1 MNIEALKRLNLV
13 DFLSLHY
20 GLAFHN
26 SDQGAVCRSPFGADQ
41 DPSFF
46 VRRVDGHWLFKDFS
60 SGIGGTII
68 DFVQRIEGLAD
79 FSGVVSKIEQ
89 LVGSTFSQGTESQ
102 SPVSAKQEHDDRGY
116 DVAALYSRFQRE
128 APAPCRSYLIGRGI
142 KPELVDELIA
152 DGEVVH
158 NRYQGRSW
166 CCFAI
171 RDRHGTLRCLDN
183 HEIGGS
189 GKFVLGKKSVFSRDW
204 SLLAG
209 APAIFICEGIIDY
222 LSIKTLEKGWVGFA
236 LLGNQLRF
244 DEDLLAGCERIISAL
259 DEDRGGSSA
268 LFDLME
274 QYPDK
279 EITAYDLK
287 GHKDPNE
294 LLQAMEKRRLTAE
307 DKLKLYEAFQQ
318 ADNKAELARQWG
330 LDRSH
335 MYQIVKDCQ
344 QILLSSLQDRSP
356 GRRPAGQPETMRDAW
371 QQIKDLQEDNNRLAI
386 ERDTLSC
393 REELLGI
400 RLKWAEIEAAELRN
414 EPVDEETGPKR
425 KPQIKKKKKKR
436 RSRR

>member
-1 MNIEALKRLNLV
+1 MNIEALKHLNLV

-20 GLAFHN
+20 GLEFHN

-79 FSGVVSKIEQ
+79 FSGVVSRIEQ

-102 SPVSAKQEHDDRGY
+102 PAVPAKQEDDRGY
-116 DVAALYSRFQRE
+116 DLAALYSRFRRE
-128 APAPCRSYLIGRGI
+128 DSVPCRSYLIGRGI

-152 DGEVVH
+152 DGDVVY

-171 RDRHGTLRCLDN
+171 RDRHGMLQCLDN

-204 SLLAG
+204 SLLAE
-209 APAIFICEGIIDY
+209 APVIFVCEGIIDY
-222 LSIKTLEKGWVGFA
+222 LSIKTLEKGLVGFA

-244 DEDLLAGCERIISAL
+244 DEDLLTGCERIISAL

-294 LLQAMEKRRLTAE
+294 LLQTMAKRRLTAE

-330 LDRSH
+330 IDRSH

-344 QILLSSLQDRSP
+344 QMLLSSLQDRSP
-356 GRRPAGQPETMRDAW
+356 GRRPVGQPETMRDAC

-400 RLKWAEIEAAELRN
+400 RLKWAQIEAAELRGD
-414 EPVDEETGPKR
+414 PVDDTGPK
-425 KPQIKKKKKKR
+425 KKTHIKKKKRER
-436 RSRR
+436 RLRR